1 MHFQVYIYFFN
12 CLLSKAFK
20 YIQTNQ
26 FTSKRGHIKLAL
38 LSGYQISNSDLERY
52 NKWVRQWVSMFWVLS
67 C

>member
-26 FTSKRGHIKLAL
+26 FKSKRGHIKLAL
-38 LSGYQISNSDLERY
+38 LSGYHISNSVLKMY
-52 NKWVRQWVSMFWVLS
+52 NKWVRQWVSVFWVLS